1 MAIRE
6 SGRRFG
12 ETVGDRDIRAEFKRQ
27 RHARGV
33 RIESEH
39 AAAVGLQQ
47 LDGEQADESKAH
59 HDDSLAERRNR
70 ETDALH
76 RDRAERDEARVLVI
90 DISGDRNRQVFRDC
104 VDFRV
109 IRKSSA
115 GAGEPI
121 ADRDATDATADLQNF
136 AGKAVSKRD
145 RRIELREHFFD
156 RRLQAVALDIAHDAT
171 HQIGARHGLSGERGL
186 GEIDQLPFGARTDER
201 DARRHEQTAFSDPRS
216 RRFRD
221 LEFTRS
227 IALHDLFHVF

>member
-6 SGRRFG
+6 SGCRFG
-12 ETVGDRDIRAEFKRQ
+12 ETVGDRDIRAKFKRQ
-27 RHARGV
+27 RRARGV
-33 RIESEH
+33 RIEPED
-39 AAAVGLQQ
+39 AAAIGLQQ
-47 LDGEQADESKAH
+47 LDSEQADEPEAH
-59 HDDSLAERRNR
+59 HDNSLAERRNG
-70 ETDALH
+70 ETDALQ

-90 DISGDRNRQVFRDC
+90 DIGGDRNRQVFRDR

-109 IRKSSA
+109 IGQSSA
-115 GAGEPI
+115 STGEPI
-121 ADRDATDATADLQNF
+121 ADRDAIDATADLQNF
-136 AGKAVSKRD
+136 AGEAISKRD

-156 RRLQAVALDIAHDAT
+156 RWLQPVALDIAHDAT

-201 DARRHEQTAFSDPRS
+201 DARRNEQTAFPDPRS